1 MKQFIV
7 LTAVT
12 GQLVAIRP
20 SSIEYIHESDY
31 EYLPESDYEGPVIL
45 VKTDA
50 GKWYIS
56 PEKHSVHSIASEIEE

>member
-50 GKWYIS
+50 GNGIFPRRNIRYIL
-56 PEKHSVHSIASEIEE
+56 

>member
-20 SSIEYIHESDY
+20 SSIEYIH
-31 EYLPESDYEGPVIL
+31 ESDYEGPVIL